1 MYKYIQVYTSMYK
14 YIRLQNSS
22 NNDIEVYS
30 MFLRFCELHF
40 CQLADGCQHSCTV
53 VLDTG

>member
-22 NNDIEVYS
+22 NNNIEVYS